1 ALDGVGRK
9 HGASISN
16 VAARWVLD
24 RPGVAAVI
32 LGARN
37 AEHVQDHQRLFSFR
51 LDDEDLAAIDEVLA
65 KSKRPR
71 SDCYSWERGGE
82 W

>member
-1 ALDGVGRK
+1 MT
-9 HGASISN
+9 ISN

-37 AEHVQDHQRLFSFR
+37 ADHV
-51 LDDEDLAAIDEVLA
+51 EVRA
-65 KSKRPR
+65 VCVVYGIQAGIEPR
-71 SDCYSWERGGE
+71 C
-82 W
+82 